1 MSLPARHSN
10 GDADLI
16 ATDFTGIT
24 ADLAERGF
32 GVSDELLPPALL
44 AALRRRLL
52 QLIAAGVPH
61 AARVGERQRPQRDA
75 AIRGDDIAWLDA
87 SVNSAERDC
96 LLCFDAIRLQLNRY
110 LMAGLQSVE
119 AHFAHYPPGSHYARH
134 FDTHR
139 AGSERAISLV
149 LYLNNNW
156 SESDAGALRIYPP
169 DAPYA
174 PIDIIPASGRLVMF
188 LSDQVEHE
196 VLTTAR
202 QRLSIAAWFRR
213 CHSPLG

>member
-96 LLCFDAIRLQLNRY
+96 LLYFDAIRLQLNRY

-149 LYLNNNW
+149 LYLNNNCKI
-156 SESDAGALRIYPP
+156 ATLALYVSIRPTRP
-169 DAPYA
+169 MRP
-174 PIDIIPASGRLVMF
+174 
-188 LSDQVEHE
+188 
-196 VLTTAR
+196 LT
-202 QRLSIAAWFRR
+202 SSRR
-213 CHSPLG
+213 AVDW